1 MKRLKKWQKGWL
13 VGCFMLAVV
22 AATVGM
28 VLIPTSGSLQAKYDE
43 NLQKAQANLASE
55 QARYSP
61 ESLGQGHSAKAALFD
76 AEMQPAYFAQR
87 LIFRCAMAEWEPMPL
102 FHVVLRCPVRQNGHY
117 VVKERAAR
125 HTVLLR

>member
-28 VLIPTSGSLQAKYDE
+28 VLIPTSGSLQARYDE
-43 NLQKAQANLASE
+43 NLQKAQASLASE

-61 ESLGQGHSAKAALFD
+61 ESLGQGHSAKAALFA
-76 AEMQPAYFAQR
+76 AEMKVSMVESRYQNDKAALPAVQLQGWLA
-87 LIFRCAMAEWEPMPL
+87 LTTLWL
-102 FHVVLRCPVRQNGHY
+102 
-117 VVKERAAR
+117 
-125 HTVLLR
+125 TVCLLLGLAGWFSA